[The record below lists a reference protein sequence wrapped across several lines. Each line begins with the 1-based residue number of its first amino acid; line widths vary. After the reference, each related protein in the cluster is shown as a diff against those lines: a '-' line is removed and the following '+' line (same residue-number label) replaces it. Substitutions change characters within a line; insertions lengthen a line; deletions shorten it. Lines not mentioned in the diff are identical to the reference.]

1 MRKVKPDVGRKVLS
15 LSVAIVACLVL
26 LLSTAAVTAAEPV
39 DLFLLVDG
47 TGSISGAN
55 FTLQQEGYAYAIND
69 SSVVPQDGS
78 VSVCIIMFGYFDTQW
93 VYPSKV
99 EVNLTTITN
108 QTVADSVSAQIMA
121 MTQPGDQTAIDSA
134 FILANDTLN
143 SLHMLREM
151 LRWRRVILM
160 R

>member
-1 MRKVKPDVGRKVLS
+1 MRKVKIDVGRKVLS
-15 LSVAIVACLVL
+15 LSVAIVACLV
-26 LLSTAAVTAAEPV
+26 
-39 DLFLLVDG
+39 LLVDG

-143 SLHMLREM
+143 SFGDRPGRQIIDIATDGRPNINGEGLF
-151 LRWRRVILM
+151 
-160 R
+160 